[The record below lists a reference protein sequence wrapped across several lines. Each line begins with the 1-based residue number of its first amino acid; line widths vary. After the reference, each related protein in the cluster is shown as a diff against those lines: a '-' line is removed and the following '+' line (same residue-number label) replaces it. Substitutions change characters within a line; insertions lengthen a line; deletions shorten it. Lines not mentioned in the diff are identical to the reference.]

1 MTVEHAPRL
10 DNERLQYQLQLQA
23 AQVQKVLGQ
32 SGMPLSVT
40 AGTASG
46 NSFRYTLYSHVS
58 NGLQLLRGLKDDLKQ
73 ALGVES
79 VRFLNEAGQWQLQ
92 VLRPFEPA
100 VPLLDLLAV
109 TPHVPPATAVL
120 GLTASGKPL
129 VHTFTAEP
137 RPHALIT
144 GHEDAGKTTLLRT
157 IAASLALT
165 SKQGQI
171 QLLAISPVSSDR
183 LRQQAHE
190 TALRP
195 LSYLPH
201 MLTDVATRQTEII
214 ELLLFLVRE
223 MNYRLEHEFIEP
235 RLVILIDQAAT
246 VMEHGG
252 RTVKQAI
259 QTLAQR
265 GAQSGLHLVLTTRRP
280 NADLFGPHLMTNLQ
294 ARFVGQLDMDKA
306 TDSQAAAVE
315 VEATTL
321 LGEGDF
327 IAADDARSVRFQA
340 AYIDN
345 YDLHMS
351 LAKIYQQRPIL
362 LAQPLD
368 RRVKLKQKTK
378 KDHAGKQQFS
388 FLDDLVPRS

>member
-1 MTVEHAPRL
+1 MTVEHAPQL
-10 DNERLQYQLQLQA
+10 DDERLQYQLQLQA
-23 AQVQKVLGQ
+23 EQVQKLLSQ
-32 SGMPLSVT
+32 SGMPVSVT

-46 NSFRYTLYSHVS
+46 RSFRYTLHSHVA
-58 NGLQLLRGLKDDLKQ
+58 NGLQRLRGLKDDLKQ

-79 VRFLNEAGQWQLQ
+79 LRLFNESGEWQLQ
-92 VLRPFEPA
+92 ILRPFEPA
-100 VPLLDLLAV
+100 VPLLDLLAI
-109 TPHVPPATAVL
+109 TPYLPPATAVL
-120 GLTASGKPL
+120 GLTASGKPM
-129 VHTFTAEP
+129 VHTFSTEP
-137 RPHALIT
+137 KPHVLIT
-144 GHEDAGKTTLLRT
+144 GHEEAGKTTLLRT

-171 QLLAISPVSSDR
+171 QLLAINPLSANR
-183 LRQQAHE
+183 QRQQAHDA
-190 TALRP
+190 ALQP

-201 MLTDVATRQTEII
+201 MLTDVATRQSEIT

-223 MNYRLEHEFIEP
+223 MNHRIEHEFVYP
-235 RLVILIDQAAT
+235 RMVILIDQAAT

-265 GAQSGLHLVLTTRRP
+265 GAQSGFHLVLSTRRP
-280 NADLFGPHLMTNLQ
+280 DAESFGPHLMTNLQ
-294 ARFVGQLDMDKA
+294 ARFTGQLNLEKA
-306 TDSQAAAVE
+306 TDGQSAAAE

-327 IAADDARSVRFQA
+327 LAVNDERNLRFQA

-351 LAKIYQQRPIL
+351 LAKIYRQRPIL

-368 RRVKLKQKTK
+368 QRVKLEQKTK
-378 KDHAGKQQFS
+378 NNLAKEQQFA
-388 FLDDLVPRS
+388 FLDDLVPRG